1 MKNLGRGLASATLK
15 FCILFIAIFVALGV
29 TLGKPDLLKKTLKD
43 SGIYN
48 NFTDSIIEQ
57 AQKDTQEKGQAA
69 QQEDIPV
76 SDAAVQQAIKK
87 SITPDF
93 AQNTAEQVI
102 DGTYTWLDGKADKP
116 TFNINLAPVKQNLAN
131 NVGDVALLR
140 LQGLPVCTTT
150 QLRQI
155 DPNNIDPFNLPCRPP
170 GIDPQAEKQKLVGE
184 ALNSDEFLKDSTVS
198 ADSLKQEGETT
209 SPFEKL
215 SIVPKAFQFSRIAP
229 WVLGVL
235 GLVAGAG
242 VVFWDRDRRH
252 GLKVL
257 ARTFLIVSILLL
269 ISALITK
276 FLIGRTSA
284 ESLGNTAATQTSIL
298 YIIRTLA
305 NTFNNVLFVFAAVY
319 GVLGAGG
326 LAAVHFTKPAHIA
339 QPESPVPHKPKDPTE
354 KPELETKD
362 VPDKK

>member
-15 FCILFIAIFVALGV
+15 FCVLFIAIFVALGV

-43 SGIYN
+43 SGIYA
-48 NFTDSIIEQ
+48 NFTDSIIEE
-57 AQKDTQEKGQAA
+57 AQKNTQEKGQAA
-69 QQEDIPV
+69 AQEDIPIG
-76 SDAAVQQAIKK
+76 DAAVQQAIKK
-87 SITPDF
+87 SITPEF
-93 AQNTAEQVI
+93 AQSTAEQIV
-102 DGTYTWLDGKADKP
+102 DGTYTWLDGRADKP
-116 TFNINLAPVKQNLAN
+116 TFHIDLAPVKQNLAN
-131 NVGDVALLR
+131 NVGDAALQR
-140 LQGLPVCTTT
+140 LQGLPVCTTA
-150 QLRQI
+150 QLRQV

-184 ALNSDEFLKDSTVS
+184 ALNSDDFLKDSTVS
-198 ADSLKQEGETT
+198 ADNLKQEGETT

-215 SIVPKAFQFSRIAP
+215 SIIPKAFQFSRIAP

-235 GLVAGAG
+235 GLLAGAG

-276 FLIGRTSA
+276 FIIGRTSA
-284 ESLGNTAATQTSIL
+284 DSLGTTAATQTSTL

-305 NTFNNVLFVFAAVY
+305 NTFNNVLFVFATVY
-319 GVLGAGG
+319 GVLGVGG
-326 LAAVHFTKPAHIA
+326 LAALHFTKPARA
-339 QPESPVPHKPKDPTE
+339 AEPEGPVPHKPKDPTE
-354 KPELETKD
+354 RPALDIKD
-362 VPDKK
+362 APDKK